1 MSARYTYHGYPVADW
16 QVAVFPD
23 GQVLADHEDDDSPL
37 GRLIV
42 RQRTELKV
50 PVPPAI
56 PRQRAA

>member
-1 MSARYTYHGYPVADW
+1 MTRWTYHGYPLTNW
-16 QVAVFPD
+16 QVWAFPD
-23 GQVLADHEDDDSPL
+23 NQIIAEHDDEHRPL
-37 GRLIV
+37 GTLIV